1 MISFLLFYDR
11 PQPETSMLA
20 KLELMNG
27 YAAGKTTGH
36 LTKDA
41 RHIANKTSPK

>member
-1 MISFLLFYDR
+1 
-11 PQPETSMLA
+11 MLA

-36 LTKDA
+36 LAKDA
-41 RHIANKTSPK
+41 RHIANKTTILPTCQQNNI